1 MESNVIRFFRY
12 SNKSY
17 NNINQNPQHKFAQNH
32 ALCIYNGDAVY
43 SFIPKNAC
51 STLRT
56 TIAYANGCI
65 RDKSEFNWIHSNNP
79 TFVATLPELV
89 KARYTFTV
97 LRCPFSR
104 LVSVYLDKIV
114 GRDLD
119 AWRYVDLQDRSIGV
133 EDITFD
139 FFVRSLEKPRIRN
152 GNIHW
157 RPQMDFLV
165 YEEYDD
171 YFALEDFSGVGS
183 TLKERIG
190 IDLIDARPLT
200 NHGRDGLEV
209 VSGADFS
216 QLKPFELLTNKMN
229 GALPD
234 PKCMYSDELVEIV
247 SRVYRSD
254 IDLYKSKFG
263 TNGLMYV

>member
-1 MESNVIRFFRY
+1 MNRFLKY
-12 SNKSY
+12 SNKNYSPL
-17 NNINQNPQHKFAQNH
+17 NQNPQHKFAQNH
-32 ALCIYNGDAVY
+32 ALCIYNSDAVY

-56 TIAYANGCI
+56 TVAYANGCI
-65 RDKSEFNWIHSNNP
+65 RDKSEFNWIHNNNH

-89 KARYTFTV
+89 KAKYTFTV

-119 AWRYVDLQDRSIGV
+119 AWRYVDIHNRTIGV

-139 FFVRSLEKPRIRN
+139 FFVRSMEKPSIRN
-152 GNIHW
+152 SNIHW
-157 RPQMDFLV
+157 RPQVDFLV

-171 YFALEDFSGVGS
+171 YFALEDFSKAVK

-190 IDLIDARPLT
+190 VDVIDARPLT
-200 NHGRDGLEV
+200 NHGRDGFDI
-209 VSGADFS
+209 VSDEDFS
-216 QLKPFELLTNKMN
+216 QVKPFDLLKNKMN

-234 PKCMYSDELVEIV
+234 PKSLYSGELVEIV
-247 SRVYRSD
+247 SRVYKSD
-254 IDLYKSKFG
+254 IDLYRSKFG
-263 TNGLMYV
+263 VDGLMYV